1 MITLQNNT
9 KGTYIHGEHKLLPG
23 AIITVPDDVAKIWLY
38 NEGVIEYKDPQEAK
52 AEVKALIDENARLK
66 AEVEA
71 MKKVLAEVNAEKEAK
86 AEKTQNKKG
95 NK

>member
-9 KGTYIHGEHKLLPG
+9 KGTYIHGEHKLLPD

-52 AEVKALIDENARLK
+52 AEKEALEAENKKLK

-71 MKKVLAEVNAEKEAK
+71 LKKELKEAK

>member
-52 AEVKALIDENARLK
+52 AEKEALEAENKKLK

-71 MKKVLAEVNAEKEAK
+71 LKKELKEAK
-86 AEKTQNKKG
+86 AEKTQNKKD

>member
-52 AEVKALIDENARLK
+52 AEKEALEAENKELK

-71 MKKVLAEVNAEKEAK
+71 LKKELKEVK

>member
-9 KGTYIHGEHKLLPG
+9 KGTYIHGEYKLFPG

-52 AEVKALIDENARLK
+52 VEKEALEAENKKLK

-71 MKKVLAEVNAEKEAK
+71 LKKELKIIK
-86 AEKTQNKKG
+86 AQLTKQQSKSNK
-95 NK
+95 